1 MAVLTCQES
10 ALIFFSSC
18 HHRKNILVVL
28 GKIEKR
34 KGFHNLYITYSE
46 HVVLPKAL
54 CQKQNTHLR
63 DEAYSN
69 QCCLLYTMPSTI
81 LIFFNTAF
89 PYYQDYVCRH
99 IHTTNTTLL

>member
-18 HHRKNILVVL
+18 HQRKNILVVL

-34 KGFHNLYITYSE
+34 KRFSQLIHTYSE
-46 HVVLPKAL
+46 HVVLSKTL
-54 CQKQNTHLR
+54 SKTK
-63 DEAYSN
+63 YSFERR
-69 QCCLLYTMPSTI
+69 LLYAMPTSTI

-89 PYYQDYVCRH
+89 PHYQDYVCRH